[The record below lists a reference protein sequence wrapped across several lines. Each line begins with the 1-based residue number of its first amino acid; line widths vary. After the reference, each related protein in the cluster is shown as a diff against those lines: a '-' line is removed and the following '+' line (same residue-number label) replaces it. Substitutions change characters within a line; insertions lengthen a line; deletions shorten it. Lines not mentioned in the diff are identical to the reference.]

1 MVTKTHKED
10 PGLGVPEKKKKK
22 KVVVK
27 EAETRSSVLNSDNHS
42 TEVRPSRARSPSKS
56 VVQGQAPK
64 MPLVKKKKKKKKKKG
79 HSTVCEEH
87 LEPETTVRARWTE
100 ESPSPRG
107 QALGS
112 TKLLSGEKKKKRK
125 SSWPL
130 AMSPALTGKTSPDPT
145 QDEEVTRVGKKPK
158 KHKKEKKAQEATAVL
173 AQDPWFCKV
182 GPEAGSVGQEGQ
194 GQAVLRQKRKQGS
207 PREHT
212 VKMKKKKKK
221 KIDQEGDTPLR
232 HPEPSGSVE
241 GRPRKGSEKKLV
253 KAEASEYILLE
264 DGSKATAKKKI
275 KSGKKAGQP
284 GVEEPALK
292 RKKKRRNESEVA
304 GNPWEEVSFPS
315 EDNSAVGEQ
324 GWKLGARRGVR
335 VCGRGCPCA
344 HTRAAQPLSCR
355 NLG

>member
-10 PGLGVPEKKKKK
+10 PGLGLPEKKKKK

-100 ESPSPRG
+100 ESPSPR
-107 QALGS
+107 ALGS

-130 AMSPALTGKTSPDPT
+130 AMSPGLTGKTSPDPT

-221 KIDQEGDTPLR
+221 IHQEGDTPLR
-232 HPEPSGSVE
+232 HSEPSGSVE

-284 GVEEPALK
+284 GVEEPAPK
-292 RKKKRRNESEVA
+292 RKKRRRNESEVA

-315 EDNSAVGEQ
+315 EDDSAVGER
-324 GWKLGARRGVR
+324 GWKLGGARVWEGVPVR
-335 VCGRGCPCA
+335 THKGSS
-344 HTRAAQPLSCR
+344 TS
-355 NLG
+355 